1 MRRHAPFF
9 ILRASDFFDAQRG
22 WLVSGGNGRRRD
34 FLRAAASTLAVPSL
48 CMAAAEPWRNPQRV
62 TLALAARQSL
72 YHLPLTLAEQ
82 LGFFRQAGIQ
92 IEWSVHESG
101 AKALASAVQGQADV
115 VAAAFDHLLGL
126 QHRGLN
132 FQAFVLTGRTPQL
145 SLGVASRRDLP
156 SMLALKGARF
166 GVTSIDSSTYWLTCQ
181 WLLQNGLL
189 PEDVVF
195 VEVGTSALA
204 VEALRSGAI
213 DALCQPDP
221 VMYGLEQRNEVR
233 VVGDART
240 LMGTRK
246 LMGGAVPGGC
256 LLARTDFLQ
265 RQPDIVQALSDAV
278 VHALKWL
285 QTAGLT
291 DILKTVPTAHWSGD
305 RAHYLGAF
313 EKLRESYAL
322 DGLIASDAVL
332 SAWHAHARLP
342 ARLLGPRQGLAL
354 TYTNTFALKSKSRFS
369 A

>member
-1 MRRHAPFF
+1 
-9 ILRASDFFDAQRG
+9 
-22 WLVSGGNGRRRD
+22 
-34 FLRAAASTLAVPSL
+34 
-48 CMAAAEPWRNPQRV
+48 
-62 TLALAARQSL
+62 
-72 YHLPLTLAEQ
+72 
-82 LGFFRQAGIQ
+82 
-92 IEWSVHESG
+92 
-101 AKALASAVQGQADV
+101 
-115 VAAAFDHLLGL
+115 
-126 QHRGLN
+126 
-132 FQAFVLTGRTPQL
+132 
-145 SLGVASRRDLP
+145 
-156 SMLALKGARF
+156 
-166 GVTSIDSSTYWLTCQ
+166 
-181 WLLQNGLL
+181 
-189 PEDVVF
+189 
-195 VEVGTSALA
+195 
-204 VEALRSGAI
+204 
-213 DALCQPDP
+213 
-221 VMYGLEQRNEVR
+221 MYGLEQRNEVR